1 MARQVVT
8 HLPEF
13 ADGTAVVQ
21 KSYAG
26 ALRDDVWALVRNGLG
41 ELVEYR
47 GTRDAPLARRRLS
60 PETDVNALLLQR
72 SLEGFEDLSS
82 PRLPTARFDQKAT
95 SRSSSSSYRGRARSP
110 SHAARGSR
118 GGGSRRGGGGSRRRG
133 SRHKRGSRG
142 GGGRFKGVVDPRP
155 WGDRA

>member
-8 HLPEF
+8 QLPEF

-26 ALRDDVWALVRNGLG
+26 ALKDDVWALVRNGLG

-47 GTRDAPLARRRLS
+47 GTRNAPLVRRRLA

-72 SLEGFEDLSS
+72 SLEGFADLSS
-82 PRLPTARFDQKAT
+82 PRLKTAPFDRTAAPPP
-95 SRSSSSSYRGRARSP
+95 SRSGSYRGRAKQPPPPPRG
-110 SHAARGSR
+110 RGSR
-118 GGGSRRGGGGSRRRG
+118 GGGSRRRGSRRRG
-133 SRHKRGSRG
+133 SR
-142 GGGRFKGVVDPRP
+142 GGRFKGVAVDARP

>member
-1 MARQVVT
+1 MARQAVSQ
-8 HLPEF
+8 LPEF

-26 ALRDDVWALVRNGLG
+26 ALNDDVWALVRNGLG

-47 GTRDAPLARRRLS
+47 GTRNAPLARRRLA

-72 SLEGFEDLSS
+72 SLEGFADLSS
-82 PRLPTARFDQKAT
+82 PRLKTAPFDRTSSAAPPP
-95 SRSSSSSYRGRARSP
+95 SRSGSYRGRAKQPPPPPRG
-110 SHAARGSR
+110 RGSR
-118 GGGSRRGGGGSRRRG
+118 GGGSRRRSSRRRG
-133 SRHKRGSRG
+133 SR
-142 GGGRFKGVVDPRP
+142 GGRFKGVAVDARP